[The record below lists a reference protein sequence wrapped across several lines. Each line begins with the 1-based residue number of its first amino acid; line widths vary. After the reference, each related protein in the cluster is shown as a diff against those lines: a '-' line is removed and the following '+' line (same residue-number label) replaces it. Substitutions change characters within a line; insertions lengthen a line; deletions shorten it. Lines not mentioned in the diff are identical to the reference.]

1 MATHSSTLNWKIPGT
16 GEPGG
21 QPSVGSH
28 RVGHDWSDLATA
40 AARILGLSQ
49 VAQWYRIFLQS
60 RKLGFHPWV
69 RKIPWSKKWQPT
81 QVFLLRKSN
90 GQRSLLGY
98 SPWGHKESDAT

>member
-1 MATHSSTLNWKIPGT
+1 M
-16 GEPGG
+16 
-21 QPSVGSH
+21 GSH